1 MYSPDFSDFNQFDTQ
16 DLWQK
21 DIKHVIHPQ
30 VVWPTMMEK
39 GCTVL
44 VKGEGIY
51 VYDSDGNRYLDSNGG
66 LWSVNIGYG
75 REEMALT
82 IAEQARML
90 PMVNHYGD

>member
-39 GCTVL
+39 GCT
-44 VKGEGIY
+44 
-51 VYDSDGNRYLDSNGG
+51 
-66 LWSVNIGYG
+66 
-75 REEMALT
+75 
-82 IAEQARML
+82 
-90 PMVNHYGD
+90 